1 LTDVYAVI
9 EPIAAQSSAATT
21 AVCAVLDVCRSAYYA
36 WRRGVPSSHEER
48 DERLTPLVR
57 EIFWDH
63 RRRYGARRIAAE
75 LRDREQVCSP
85 RKVAELMEKQGLFA
99 IQPKS
104 FKPKTTDSRHR
115 LGYSPNLLLDA
126 PEPTRLNQL
135 WVGDITYV
143 PLADRSFCYL
153 ALLMDRYS
161 RAIVGW
167 SLDDSMT
174 DALTIATLKAA
185 LRRRQPPAN
194 LIHHTDRGG
203 QYASRRYR
211 DVLRRASFQQSMN
224 RADNCHDNAFM
235 ESCFG
240 TIKTE
245 LEMTEYETVRS
256 AHGEIAEYLR
266 YYNHQRRH
274 SALDYLAPAQ
284 FENQQPPPINGTR

>member
-1 LTDVYAVI
+1 VTDVYAVI
-9 EPIAAQSSAATT
+9 EPIAAQSNIATT
-21 AVCAVLDVCRSAYYA
+21 TVCEVLDVCRSAYYA
-36 WRRGVPSSHEER
+36 WRSAAPSPRQER

-57 EIFWDH
+57 DVFWEH

-75 LRDREQVCSP
+75 LRDRAGACGP
-85 RKVAELMEKQGLFA
+85 RKVAKLLETQGLRA

-126 PEPTRLNQL
+126 PEPTRIDRL

-153 ALLMDRYS
+153 AILMDRYS

-174 DALTIATLKAA
+174 DALTIAALKTA

-211 DVLRRASFQQSMN
+211 EVLRRASFHQSMN

-245 LEMTEYETVRS
+245 LEMTEYQTVRS
-256 AHGEIAEYLR
+256 ARGEIAEYLR

-274 SALDYLAPAQ
+274 SALAYRTPAQ
-284 FENQQPPPINGTR
+284 FEQQQTPTK